1 MENTQKPFLS
11 HTEKFFFFFS
21 SSSSSPS
28 PPFWVLLYSPEMVWC
43 ISGVSEDS
51 RNALNATVATLSG
64 QCAVWIGRGERE
76 RESHKELANRK
87 FVGLPAMRA
96 PRTMQVAQFT
106 VAALASCGREP
117 LAVSLS
123 LFPLVYFALIYHRDI
138 IPLDSIAKIPWQAAA
153 GGIVNRPVRIP
164 SHSRDRQTEPTVAP
178 CVSGT
183 NETWLTT
190 ALANSIPLQW
200 SFDRI
205 QTTGESK
212 RGHLANV
219 TKWYRKFHSFHCGW
233 LQIWICNL

>member
-164 SHSRDRQTEPTVAP
+164 SHSPWPSNGANCCSLRQWNKRD
-178 CVSGT
+178 
-183 NETWLTT
+183 
-190 ALANSIPLQW
+190 
-200 SFDRI
+200 
-205 QTTGESK
+205 
-212 RGHLANV
+212 V
-219 TKWYRKFHSFHCGW
+219 THNGLSQLDSPPMKFRSHPNDGRK
-233 LQIWICNL
+233 

>member
-11 HTEKFFFFFS
+11 HTEKFFFFFFS

-123 LFPLVYFALIYHRDI
+123 PCLFRIDLSSRYNTVGF
-138 IPLDSIAKIPWQAAA
+138 DSQDSVTGRCWR
-153 GGIVNRPVRIP
+153 NR
-164 SHSRDRQTEPTVAP
+164 
-178 CVSGT
+178 
-183 NETWLTT
+183 
-190 ALANSIPLQW
+190 
-200 SFDRI
+200 
-205 QTTGESK
+205 
-212 RGHLANV
+212 
-219 TKWYRKFHSFHCGW
+219 
-233 LQIWICNL
+233 